1 VTAERLLESVIKEI
15 QAAPSAGWAALVF
28 SRVRRGA
35 TENSAQKLIAAARRS
50 RRSGLTLLKRD
61 QNGKQKSDA
70 DKNKQ
75 HEIGRVVL
83 PRLNSSPS
91 QEFRPLSPE

>member
-1 VTAERLLESVIKEI
+1 M
-15 QAAPSAGWAALVF
+15 
-28 SRVRRGA
+28 
-35 TENSAQKLIAAARRS
+35 ENSAQKLMAGARRS

-70 DKNKQ
+70 DKHKQ
-75 HEIGRVVL
+75 HEIGLVVL

-91 QEFRPLSPE
+91 HEFRPLSPK